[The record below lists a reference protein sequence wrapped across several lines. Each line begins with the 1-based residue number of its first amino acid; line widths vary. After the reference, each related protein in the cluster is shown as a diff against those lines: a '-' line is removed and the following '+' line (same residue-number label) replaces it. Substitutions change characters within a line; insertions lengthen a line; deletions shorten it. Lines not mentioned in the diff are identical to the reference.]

1 MTRLLGGF
9 AAGALLLALALPGTA
24 SAAEQRT
31 DSKTIKPAGEIT
43 EFSSYHRRWHRPR
56 YVRRYYAPRYYQPYA
71 YAPQPYY
78 YGRPYY
84 PRRYYGGPGVSFGF
98 RF

>member
-1 MTRLLGGF
+1 MVKLFGGF

-24 SAAEQRT
+24 SAAEKRA
-31 DSKTIKPAGEIT
+31 DGIKDAKTATEVT
-43 EFSSYHRRWHRPR
+43 EFSSRHRRWHRPR
-56 YVRRYYAPRYYQPYA
+56 YVRRYYAPRYYYPYA
-71 YAPQPYY
+71 YAPPPYY

-84 PRRYYGGPGVSFGF
+84 PRRHYGSGFSFGF